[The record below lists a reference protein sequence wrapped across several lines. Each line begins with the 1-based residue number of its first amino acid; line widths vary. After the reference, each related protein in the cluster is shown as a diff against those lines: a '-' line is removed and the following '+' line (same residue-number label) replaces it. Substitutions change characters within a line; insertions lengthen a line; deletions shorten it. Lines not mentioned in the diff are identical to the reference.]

1 MKVFVKAVEECMKM
15 KMRQQWLHVVVLQ
28 KAKNTV
34 AGSRCQVV
42 DDIPS
47 QDQVAD
53 EMLASLYHTAPIR
66 FR

>member
-1 MKVFVKAVEECMKM
+1 MYEDEDEATMASCGSA
-15 KMRQQWLHVVVLQ
+15 
-28 KAKNTV
+28 AKSQNTV

-53 EMLASLYHTAPIR
+53 EMLASLYHTAQTKLR
-66 FR
+66 

>member
-1 MKVFVKAVEECMKM
+1 MKM
-15 KMRQQWLHVVVLQ
+15 KMKQQWLHVVVA
-28 KAKNTV
+28 AKSQNTV

-53 EMLASLYHTAPIR
+53 EMLARLYHTAPIR
-66 FR
+66 LR